1 MALGASYDNL
11 FSGPFSSVDMSRKG
25 MGSAGNF
32 MTNPWFHWWTDS
44 TSLIHQ
50 ATFPRLLLAL
60 ILGACIGTER
70 QWRQRAAGLRTN
82 TLVCFGAAAFVD
94 LGLTVAPSTTQVI
107 AYVVSGV
114 GFLGAGAIMK
124 DGGSVRGLNTAAT
137 LWCSAA
143 VGACAGA
150 GEMLDA
156 VFVAVLLI
164 AINSVL
170 RPLSRFID
178 RRSLA
183 VLDTHTVY
191 RLRLSCESEHQK
203 EAEYQITRAVA
214 ERSLVLREIR
224 AEKVEER
231 DNAII
236 QAILES
242 PTQDASVLNALVD
255 ELRAFPWTQSVEWT
269 ETGSDL

>member
-1 MALGASYDNL
+1 
-11 FSGPFSSVDMSRKG
+11 
-25 MGSAGNF
+25 
-32 MTNPWFHWWTDS
+32 MTNPWTHWWTDAVP
-44 TSLIHQ
+44 LLHQ
-50 ATFPRLLLAL
+50 PTFPRLLLAL
-60 ILGACIGTER
+60 VLGACIGAER

-94 LGLTVAPSTTQVI
+94 LGSTIAPGATQVI

-156 VFVAVLLI
+156 VFVSALLI
-164 AINSVL
+164 AINLIL
-170 RPLSRFID
+170 RPLSRYID

-183 VLDTHTVY
+183 ILDTHTLY
-191 RLRLSCESEHQK
+191 RLRLFCNREHQT
-203 EAEYQITRAVA
+203 EAEYQVTRAVA
-214 ERSLVLREIR
+214 ARSLVLRELR
-224 AEKVEER
+224 AEKVE
-231 DNAII
+231 DTHDSVV

-242 PTQDASVLNALVD
+242 ATHDSNLLEVLVE
-255 ELRAFPWTQSVEWT
+255 ELRALPLTLSVDWT
-269 ETGSDL
+269 ETGGEAE

>member
-1 MALGASYDNL
+1 MASL
-11 FSGPFSSVDMSRKG
+11 
-25 MGSAGNF
+25 
-32 MTNPWFHWWTDS
+32 WHHWWSD
-44 TSLIHQ
+44 LISVLDRP
-50 ATFPRLLLAL
+50 TFWRLPLAMF
-60 ILGACIGTER
+60 LGACVGAER

-94 LGLTVAPSTTQVI
+94 LGVTIAPGTTQVV

-150 GEMLDA
+150 GQMLDA
-156 VFVAVLLI
+156 VFVASLLI

-183 VLDTHTVY
+183 VMDTNALY
-191 RLRLSCESEHQK
+191 RLRLSCDSDHAS
-203 EAEYQITRAVA
+203 EAEHRITHAIAARA
-214 ERSLVLREIR
+214 LVLREIR
-224 AEKVEER
+224 AEQIEES
-231 DNAII
+231 DTSII
-236 QAILES
+236 QAILE
-242 PTQDASVLNALVD
+242 
-255 ELRAFPWTQSVEWT
+255 
-269 ETGSDL
+269 

>member
-1 MALGASYDNL
+1 
-11 FSGPFSSVDMSRKG
+11 
-25 MGSAGNF
+25 
-32 MTNPWFHWWTDS
+32 MTSQWFQWWTD
-44 TSLIHQ
+44 LVHQ
-50 ATFPRLLLAL
+50 ASFSRLLLAL
-60 ILGACIGTER
+60 ILGACVGAER

-94 LGLTVAPSTTQVI
+94 LGLTISPGTTQVV

-143 VGACAGA
+143 VGAWAGA
-150 GEMLDA
+150 GEVGDA
-156 VFVAVLLI
+156 VSVAVLVI
-164 AINSVL
+164 AINLVL
-170 RPLSRFID
+170 RPLSRYID

-191 RLRLSCESEHQK
+191 RLRLSCESEHQR
-203 EAEYQITRAVA
+203 EAEYQITRSVA
-214 ERSLVLREIR
+214 ARSLVLREIR

-242 PTQDASVLNALVD
+242 PTQDVSVLNALVD
-255 ELRAFPWTQSVEWT
+255 ELRAFPWTQSVE
-269 ETGSDL
+269 